1 MRPDMASDMT
11 DELEALEWD
20 FRRSLTHE
28 LRRVA
33 RKGDDRFFRLDQPRA
48 RNGKPTVLRLAE
60 EVMEVRATLL
70 DRLPSRPSAAVAF
83 LLSCLKWSH
92 STAEDPISSA
102 ALARDL
108 LASIESDNA

>member
-1 MRPDMASDMT
+1 MASDMT

-33 RKGDDRFFRLDQPRA
+33 RRGDDRFFRLDQPRA

-60 EVMEVRATLL
+60 EVMEVRATLGS
-70 DRLPSRPSAAVAF
+70 RLPSRPSAAVAF
-83 LLSCLKWSH
+83 LLSCLKWTNSA
-92 STAEDPISSA
+92 SGEPISSTM
-102 ALARDL
+102 LARDL
-108 LASIESDNA
+108 LATLESDNDA